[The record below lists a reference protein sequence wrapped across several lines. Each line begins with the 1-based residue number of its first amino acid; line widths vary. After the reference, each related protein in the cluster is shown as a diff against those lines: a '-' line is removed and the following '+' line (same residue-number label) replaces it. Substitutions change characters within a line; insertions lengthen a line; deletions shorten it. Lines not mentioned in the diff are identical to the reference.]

1 MNSQRETKNI
11 VQFTFYKK
19 DIYSI
24 KNYHYDITALLLK
37 VALNTINQTTKSIEK
52 YVVSKY
58 LSIKRMYFFDFPRNG
73 YVPIGSPKLL
83 T

>member
-11 VQFTFYKK
+11 VQFAFYKT

-37 VALNTINQTTKSIEK
+37 VALNTINHKINRKICRKQISVNKT
-52 YVVSKY
+52 YV
-58 LSIKRMYFFDFPRNG
+58 FH
-73 YVPIGSPKLL
+73 
-83 T
+83 